1 MQCGAYLV
9 LVGVLAGLVTLVSIA
24 KADDRITRGLGLSN
38 ATIGPTLDISDV
50 REGLVLNPSIQ
61 GPRSLFPDL
70 PVLTTRYGSGSH
82 AFLPFLGVGFGHGE
96 TADVTRQI
104 FNDSAVQGAP
114 SVQRLLGNN
123 LMPNEFQV
131 GIRIPF

>member
-1 MQCGAYLV
+1 MKCGTYLV
-9 LVGVLAGLVTLVSIA
+9 LVGALAGLITLAVSTA
-24 KADDRITRGLGLSN
+24 KADDGITRGLSN
-38 ATIGPTLDISDV
+38 ATVGPTLDVSKV
-50 REGLVLNPSIQ
+50 REGLALNPSIQ
-61 GPRSLFPDL
+61 GSRSLFPDL

-82 AFLPFLGVGFGHGE
+82 TFLPFLGVGFGHGE

-104 FNDSAVQGAP
+104 FNGSTVQGAP

-131 GIRIPF
+131 GIHIPF